1 MKILSVNAG
10 SSSLKFQMYEMPE
23 EKVLI
28 SGVFERIGI
37 ENSFYTIKLNGEKNK
52 KEAVLNN
59 HTDVK
64 FNFNNQ
70 STEKIL
76 RDLKDGKVNFGF
88 FDNIEKINDYPEI
101 ESVLVKK
108 EEYVLIVPK
117 NHHLANKE
125 EVYLSDLKDE
135 YFIVQSNKECERSIS
150 YSELIGYTPKISV
163 EPTEGAMLSSL
174 VAAGAGIAIIVNTP
188 IINMNKISTIKIKD
202 EIGYKKIY
210 MGWNKNVY
218 LSKTIEEFKKY
229 VIKEYK
235 S

>member
-1 MKILSVNAG
+1 MAFLIIL
-10 SSSLKFQMYEMPE
+10 K
-23 EKVLI
+23 
-28 SGVFERIGI
+28 
-37 ENSFYTIKLNGEKNK
+37 
-52 KEAVLNN
+52 
-59 HTDVK
+59 
-64 FNFNNQ
+64 
-70 STEKIL
+70 
-76 RDLKDGKVNFGF
+76 
-88 FDNIEKINDYPEI
+88 KINDYPEI

-163 EPTEGAMLSSL
+163 EPAEGAMLSSL